1 MKTYAHKAIPA
12 SFDNASAIKMVN
24 SREFLAPKTTVYLVV
39 IKATIGL
46 FICHDVVDD
55 GPKPKYVIRL
65 GHDVGNAKA
74 WWRRGRCLQEMGRLE
89 EAREWVRRGLGMEGE
104 EAELVALLR
113 DIETRIARGSKA

>member
-1 MKTYAHKAIPA
+1 
-12 SFDNASAIKMVN
+12 MV
-24 SREFLAPKTTVYLVV
+24 RFGRWARK
-39 IKATIGL
+39 
-46 FICHDVVDD
+46 
-55 GPKPKYVIRL
+55 
-65 GHDVGNAKA
+65 VGNAKA